1 MELHFLGLSLLISIR
16 KLSEI
21 LPVKLEMFLA
31 AEHFFTGSTRG
42 ARHCLRKRNRVN
54 CERLLGIPTC
64 DEEAVVDVAWA

>member
-42 ARHCLRKRNRVN
+42 ARHCLGNKNRVSF
-54 CERLLGIPTC
+54 EGLGFQ
-64 DEEAVVDVAWA
+64 EEEQGQF